1 MIGRIIRGVGG
12 LYYVAANGSIYE
24 CSARGKFRKDKIT
37 PTVGDFVDFTILD
50 DENKKGAL
58 DKILERKNSLI
69 RPRVVNIDT
78 AIITFAAKSPDINR
92 DLLDRFLILAE
103 RQNIPNII
111 ICINKADL
119 SSEEEKQEFLSVY
132 GKMYDVAFVSAKE
145 NIGFE
150 NLKDLIKGV
159 TVFAGPS
166 GVGKSSI
173 INHLIPDSK
182 RETGEISKKIER
194 GKHTTRQ
201 VELLYMVDDKYI
213 VDSPGF
219 TSLSLDFLKPE
230 DIQNY
235 FREFE
240 DYIGKCRFVDCA
252 HIAEPDCAIK
262 ENIGKNISKERY
274 ERFVY
279 LYNELKQR
287 R

>member
-1 MIGRIIRGVGG
+1 M
-12 LYYVAANGSIYE
+12 
-24 CSARGKFRKDKIT
+24 
-37 PTVGDFVDFTILD
+37 
-50 DENKKGAL
+50 
-58 DKILERKNSLI
+58 
-69 RPRVVNIDT
+69 
-78 AIITFAAKSPDINR
+78 
-92 DLLDRFLILAE
+92 ILAE

-132 GKMYDVAFVSAKE
+132 GKIYDVAFVSAKE

>member
-182 RETGEISKKIER
+182 REPGEISKKIER